1 MTIKGLILRASLIS
15 RRQMHVISRSITNVK
30 PDSPTPLNLKH
41 YKLPSHDRMNP
52 NIYMPL
58 VLFYSNPQPSDYTTS
73 IANLL
78 KISLSKTLSKYYPF
92 AGRLGSSGSYVE
104 CSDQGINFLEVQIAC
119 NLSEILEKAPV
130 KDEEEGFGH
139 LFPPCS
145 IWDKVSSSP
154 LVLVQLNH
162 CSCGGIAIAVCLS
175 HRIADAS
182 TLLSFLSYWASVSR
196 NPGDVENLAQLAP
209 CFVQG
214 LLPNSYDDGFV
225 ATDILISEK
234 NWITAEMLFYNS
246 KIAELKAYQEKQ
258 DKLHGVVANQNY
270 TRNEL
275 VTALLYRCA
284 LAAAATSNSGAYPL
298 SVLFQ
303 AINMR
308 RLIDPPLPKTSVGNL
323 MSPTH
328 ISANTMNETELHSLI
343 GQMRKEKKQLTGIK
357 SLVRKGFLQLIEKYA
372 KDNYKL
378 YVVSS
383 ICNFPLYDRLD
394 FGWGR
399 PVNASVVDAPAV
411 NIFTMMDTPNGDG
424 IKVILGLEKEDMKN
438 FRADKELITYASF
451 YH

>member
-1 MTIKGLILRASLIS
+1 MIS
-15 RRQMHVISRSITNVK
+15 RRQINVISRTETNIK
-30 PDSPTPLNLKH
+30 TDSPTPLNLKH

-52 NIYMPL
+52 DLYMPL
-58 VLFYSNPQPSDYTTS
+58 VLFYSNPQLPDHTTS

-78 KISLSKTLSKYYPF
+78 RNSLSKTLSKYYPF

-104 CSDQGINFLEVQIAC
+104 CNDQGINFIEVQIAC
-119 NLSEILEKAPV
+119 NLSEIMEKAPV

-145 IWDKVSSSP
+145 IWHKVSCSP

-162 CSCGGIAIAVCLS
+162 FSCGGIAIAVCLS

-182 TLLSFLSYWASVSR
+182 TLLSFVTYWASVSH
-196 NPGDVENLAQLAP
+196 NPSDEEKLVQLAP

-214 LLPNSYDDGFV
+214 LLPNSYDDDFV
-225 ATDILISEK
+225 AKEVLLPEM

-246 KIAELKAYQEKQ
+246 KIAELKANQEKQ
-258 DKLHGVVANQNY
+258 DKLNGVVAEQNY

-284 LAAAATSNSGAYPL
+284 LAAAAKSNSGAYPH
-298 SVLFQ
+298 SVLFRTV
-303 AINMR
+303 NMR
-308 RLIDPPLPKTSVGNL
+308 PLMDPPLPKTSVGNL
-323 MSPTH
+323 VVANH
-328 ISANTMNETELHSLI
+328 ILASTMEETELHSLV
-343 GQMRKEKKQLTGIK
+343 GQMRKEKKQLTGMK
-357 SLVRKGFLQLIEKYA
+357 SLVRKEVMSIFEKYA
-372 KDNYKL
+372 KENYKQ
-378 YVVSS
+378 YAVSS
-383 ICNFPLYDRLD
+383 ICNFPLYDKLD

-399 PVNASVVDAPAV
+399 PVNASLMDAPFV

-424 IKVILGLEKEDMKN
+424 IKVILGLGKEDMKN
-438 FRADKELITYASF
+438 FRADKELLTYASF